1 MASMLKMPMASSVS
15 SESRRRRTVTSI
27 RWSTLSV
34 TILLAV
40 WKNAAYSNASKEC
53 LEQGEDDVLTQ
64 LHGHSVSY
72 RIATGRPQQGCKV
85 FTLQTL
91 ARTGG

>member
-1 MASMLKMPMASSVS
+1 LEK
-15 SESRRRRTVTSI
+15 RG
-27 RWSTLSV
+27 
-34 TILLAV
+34 LLERDAENT
-40 WKNAAYSNASKEC
+40 WTEWTP
-53 LEQGEDDVLTQ
+53 EQGEDDVLTQ